1 MLSLVRVN
9 GSRVVGGRVLQRPL
23 PISKAAWDIG
33 GREDQSKA
41 LNKPPASRGKEIQKT
56 VG

>member
-1 MLSLVRVN
+1 
-9 GSRVVGGRVLQRPL
+9 VVGGRVLQRPL